1 MVDDGAP
8 LIYTIGHSNHSLEH
22 FLALLRDSGTQAV
35 ADVRS
40 QPYSRYCP
48 HFSREPL
55 QRSLQAA
62 AIPYVFLGEELGG
75 RPRGAEF
82 YDAEGHVLFSLLAKT
97 ELFIAGLERVERGA
111 AKHRIALLCS
121 EEDPDHCH
129 RHHLVGR
136 ALLQRGIRIEHLR
149 GDGRIEAASLQR
161 PDASAPRQLRLDD
174 VADAFDP
181 AAVAEEEW
189 KSPWKLTPSALP
201 TNRRSSSL
209 VR

>member
-1 MVDDGAP
+1 MANLPANRAPGRPAPPLSGRQRAGASVGYPIRMVSAVAP
-8 LIYTIGHSNHSLEH
+8 SIYTIGHSNHSLEH
-22 FLALLRDSGTQAV
+22 FLQLLRDSDAQAV

-62 AIPYVFLGEELGG
+62 AIPYVFLGEEFGG
-75 RPRGAEF
+75 RPKGAEF

-97 ELFIAGLERVERGA
+97 DLFITGLERLERGA
-111 AKHRIALLCS
+111 ATHRIALLCS

-136 ALLQRGIRIEHLR
+136 ALLHRSVSSE
-149 GDGRIEAASLQR
+149 QR
-161 PDASAPRQLRLDD
+161 P
-174 VADAFDP
+174 P
-181 AAVAEEEW
+181 A
-189 KSPWKLTPSALP
+189 
-201 TNRRSSSL
+201 RRSCLDRRVSPT
-209 VR
+209 RR